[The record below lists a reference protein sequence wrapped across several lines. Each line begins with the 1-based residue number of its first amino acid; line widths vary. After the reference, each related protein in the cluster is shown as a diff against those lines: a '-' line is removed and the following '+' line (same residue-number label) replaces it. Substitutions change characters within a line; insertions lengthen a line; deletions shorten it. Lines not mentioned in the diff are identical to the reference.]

1 MSYDF
6 SPIHSINRFG
16 FSHSLEPLNPRTV
29 EPKNFRNFRFTYL
42 SVIICLMK
50 VKEIFAKTI
59 LTKTAISGFDYCIN
73 PYVGC
78 GHGCRYCYA
87 SFMKRFTGHLEPWG
101 EFIDV
106 KVNASAL
113 LRKQLKRTKQGIVAL
128 STVTD
133 PYQPIE
139 KKYQLTRKCL
149 EALLDAQLSVNLLTR
164 SPLCLRDIDLFKQF
178 KNIEVGLSITTHD
191 EGIKKIFE
199 PWSPSVLSRV
209 EALRAL
215 RQEKIRTY
223 AFIGPMLPLD
233 PKPLVAMLTG
243 LIDEVLIDRMNYPN
257 KVKAIYRRAKLNQ
270 YLEEDYFHL
279 VGAELKERF
288 EKKGISVSMIF

>member
-1 MSYDF
+1 
-6 SPIHSINRFG
+6 
-16 FSHSLEPLNPRTV
+16 V
-29 EPKNFRNFRFTYL
+29 
-42 SVIICLMK
+42 K

-101 EFIDV
+101 EFIDA
-106 KVNASAL
+106 KVNAPYL
-113 LRKQLKRTKQGIVAL
+113 LRKQLKRAKQGVVAL

-149 EALLDAQLSVNLLTR
+149 EVLLEAQFSVNLLTR
-164 SPLCLRDIDLFKQF
+164 SSLCLRDIDLFKQF
-178 KNIEVGLSITTHD
+178 KKIEVGFSITTHD

-199 PWSPSVLSRV
+199 PYSSPIQARV
-209 EALRAL
+209 NTLRAL
-215 RQEKIRTY
+215 RQEKIQTF

-233 PKPLVAMLTG
+233 PKSMVAMLDG
-243 LIDEVLIDRMNYPN
+243 LMDEVLIDRMNYPN
-257 KVKAIYRRAKLNQ
+257 KVKSIYRKAKLDQ
-270 YLEEDYFHL
+270 YLEEDYFRM
-279 VGAELKERF
+279 VGMELKERF
-288 EKKGISVSMIF
+288 EGKGVSVSMIF